1 MLNGRTEGF
10 NVVWQIQ
17 DRCEK
22 SVSSFS
28 IEREREREREREA
41 D

>member
-1 MLNGRTEGF
+1 MWFGRYK
-10 NVVWQIQ
+10 I
-17 DRCEK
+17 CEK